1 MAQAGTQG
9 SDIGVE
15 KEPWTPGQPRDHQQ
29 DHHSTAGQGWSLG
42 NHTRGEGGTWGQ
54 VSVVTWDDS
63 QPARLPG
70 LAYIIGD
77 FTDIFA
83 GVFLRDVGEGE
94 DLHVRA
100 VNARTLQPIHK
111 HTHKFKRT
119 GREKHTIKQ
128 HGGSRGSRRPGITQ
142 QGRSMD

>member
-1 MAQAGTQG
+1 MSDPRAHTVLPWPKLEHKGLAFGEKRPVKPRTTKRPPAGPPQHSRSGSEPGKPHQG
-9 SDIGVE
+9 
-15 KEPWTPGQPRDHQQ
+15 K
-29 DHHSTAGQGWSLG
+29 
-42 NHTRGEGGTWGQ
+42 GEGAWGQ

-63 QPARLPG
+63 QPARLGG

-83 GVFLRDVGEGE
+83 SIFLRHVGEGE

-111 HTHKFKRT
+111 HKCKFKHMAGGKNKHNQRT
-119 GREKHTIKQ
+119 
-128 HGGSRGSRRPGITQ
+128 
-142 QGRSMD
+142 